1 MMFVLLFIQLLRCLN
16 DVSCWSIGLMRVDE
30 KEPWLVGKKSVL
42 MMVESKDEKTA
53 DSSDKNW
60 AVLSEEW
67 KIAMKVGRTVWKGNP
82 ECYEPGS
89 RRGCADGS
97 LLGRL

>member
-1 MMFVLLFIQLLRCLN
+1 
-16 DVSCWSIGLMRVDE
+16 
-30 KEPWLVGKKSVL
+30 

-67 KIAMKVGRTVWKGNP
+67 KIAMKVGRTVWKIAAHWSV
-82 ECYEPGS
+82 C
-89 RRGCADGS
+89 
-97 LLGRL
+97 